1 MSKYEFSKKT
11 MGMVNEMMQAVSK
24 PHKLRKEGLMKQMN
38 DKTMLLLTCMEEF
51 DSKPVAL
58 LEGTAETKPITAF
71 DIGKPGANN

>member
-1 MSKYEFSKKT
+1 
-11 MGMVNEMMQAVSK
+11 
-24 PHKLRKEGLMKQMN
+24 MKQMN